1 MTTPWT
7 PDDDD
12 ARQLLDERIETYDL
26 DPTGMTLW
34 ERIIGWLNDALAINI
49 DPTGTGSVILQV
61 LLIIAVGVLAFL
73 VFRYFRPSV
82 SPAADRRGDH
92 LADPS
97 VPAEEYLV
105 AAQRALAAQEFDQA
119 YLQTY
124 RFIVR
129 NASDRGL
136 VEVTPATTAT
146 TFGWSLGAVLP
157 AYREALAE
165 ASTEFN
171 RISYGGSIPTR
182 EAAETVFQLAQ
193 TLAAAHPQTGGTHN
207 DPARLMPR

>member
-1 MTTPWT
+1 MTIPWT
-7 PDDDD
+7 PDDDE

-26 DPTGMTLW
+26 DPAGMTLW

-49 DPTGTGSVILQV
+49 DPTGTGSVIVQV
-61 LLIIAVGVLAFL
+61 LLIIAVGVLAFVL
-73 VFRYFRPSV
+73 FRYFRPSA
-82 SPAADRRGDH
+82 SPAGNRQEAQ

-97 VPAEEYLV
+97 VPAEEYLR
-105 AAQRALAAQEFDQA
+105 AAHRLFSAKQFDQA
-119 YLQTY
+119 YLHAY

-129 NASDRGL
+129 SASDREL

-157 AYREALAE
+157 AYREALTE

-182 EAAETVFQLAQ
+182 DVTETVLQLA
-193 TLAAAHPQTGGTHN
+193 TSIATAHPHPGNTVN
-207 DPARLMPR
+207 DPSRLMPR

>member
-7 PDDDD
+7 PDDDR

-26 DPTGMTLW
+26 DPAGMTLW
-34 ERIIGWLNDALAINI
+34 ERIIVWLNDALAISI
-49 DPTGTGSVILQV
+49 DPTGTGSVVLQV

-82 SPAADRRGDH
+82 SPDTDRRGAH

-97 VPAEEYLV
+97 VPAEEYLA
-105 AAQRALAAQEFDQA
+105 AAQRALAAHEFDQA
-119 YLQTY
+119 YLQAY

-129 NASDRGL
+129 SASDRGL

-146 TFGWSLGAVLP
+146 TFGGSLGAVLP
-157 AYREALAE
+157 EYREALAE

-171 RISYGGSIPTR
+171 RISYGGSVPTR
-182 EAAETVFQLAQ
+182 ESAETVLQLAQ
-193 TLAAAHPQTGGTHN
+193 SIAAAHPQAGGHS

>member
-1 MTTPWT
+1 MTIPWT
-7 PDDDD
+7 PDDDH

-26 DPTGMTLW
+26 DPAGMTLW

-49 DPTGTGSVILQV
+49 DPTGTGSVILQIV
-61 LLIIAVGVLAFL
+61 LIVAVGVLAFL
-73 VFRYFRPSV
+73 LFRYFRPSA
-82 SPAADRRGDH
+82 SPTADRHGAR

-97 VPAEEYLV
+97 VPAKEYLH
-105 AAQRALAAQEFDQA
+105 AAQRALAADQFDQA

-124 RFIVR
+124 RFMVR

-146 TFGWSLGAVLP
+146 TFGWSLGTVLP
-157 AYREALAE
+157 AYREALTE

-171 RISYGGSIPTR
+171 RISYGGSIPSRPT
-182 EAAETVFQLAQ
+182 AESVLRLAQ
-193 TLAAAHPQTGGTHN
+193 TIATATPQPTSTYQ

>member
-7 PDDDD
+7 PDDDH

-26 DPTGMTLW
+26 DPAGMTLW
-34 ERIIGWLNDALAINI
+34 ERIIGWLNDALAISI

-82 SPAADRRGDH
+82 FPAADRGGDH

-97 VPAEEYLV
+97 VPAEQYLV
-105 AAQRALAAQEFDQA
+105 AAQRALAAQEFEQT
-119 YLQTY
+119 YLQAY

-129 NASDRGL
+129 SASDRGL

-171 RISYGGSIPTR
+171 RISYGGSVPTR
-182 EAAETVFQLAQ
+182 EAAETVLRLAQ
-193 TLAAAHPQTGGTHN
+193 TIAAARPQVASPHS
-207 DPARLMPR
+207 DPERLMPR